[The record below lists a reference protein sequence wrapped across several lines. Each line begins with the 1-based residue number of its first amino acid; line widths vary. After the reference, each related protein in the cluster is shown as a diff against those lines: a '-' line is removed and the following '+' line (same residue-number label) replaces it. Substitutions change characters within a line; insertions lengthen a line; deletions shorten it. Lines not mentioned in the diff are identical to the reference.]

1 MQEKYTF
8 WTPFWSPVLNTNI
21 YREIPLN
28 ILRELN
34 FQKFWEI
41 PGEKSQLHL
50 VKQQFFLLFPKFPP
64 KKLLITSERWKV
76 GSGQIISSS
85 SQIQQNKNVKIWI
98 FRMFVLVN
106 VKPIK
111 LNLKRIKV
119 DLLLLLFIYIKCK
132 ISSPLLHRFWN
143 NGVNLTFLATNL

>member
-1 MQEKYTF
+1 MKTMQEKYTF

-50 VKQQFFLLFPKFPP
+50 VK
-64 KKLLITSERWKV
+64 
-76 GSGQIISSS
+76 
-85 SQIQQNKNVKIWI
+85 
-98 FRMFVLVN
+98 
-106 VKPIK
+106 
-111 LNLKRIKV
+111 
-119 DLLLLLFIYIKCK
+119 
-132 ISSPLLHRFWN
+132 
-143 NGVNLTFLATNL
+143 